1 MFSEVMR
8 SRVGHLWE
16 HRIRVTLKEPNDLRE
31 DARLREMQRACDR
44 GGDTSTVMSIGCEK
58 AGLGQL
64 QKLPYREAAA
74 ATFHR
79 HLLVQEDPMLRHAVG
94 AGSRGVYWGIRLSSH
109 PQAQRSPLR
118 V

>member
-8 SRVGHLWE
+8 SWVGHLWK
-16 HRIRVTLKEPNDLRE
+16 HRIRVNLKEPNDLRE

-44 GGDTSTVMSIGCEK
+44 GGDNPTVMSIGCEK

-74 ATFHR
+74 ATFQR
-79 HLLVQEDPMLRHAVG
+79 HLLVQEDPMLRHARGRG
-94 AGSRGVYWGIRLSSH
+94 AGAGGYG
-109 PQAQRSPLR
+109 
-118 V
+118 